1 MPLHATNINII
12 VVQTSMYLGVYGGLG
27 MVEAIVEVS
36 RELLLLLS
44 CTVAGRGKLFATTI
58 LFKLCQEY

>member
-58 LFKLCQEY
+58 FFKLH